1 MRAERLPSPDPQA
14 LVRFTV
20 ADTGVGIPPEA
31 IATLF
36 EPFTVSTSDD
46 SAADEVHVNLTL
58 DRGKFQKDTEK
69 AVEETRKGASHL
81 SNSIKQGALPTNERA
96 HDRTAAAPPNS
107 EPDHL

>member
-1 MRAERLPSPDPQA
+1 MRRRNLSTFVFVL
-14 LVRFTV
+14 LVGLIV
-20 ADTGVGIPPEA
+20 AVG
-31 IATLF
+31 F
-36 EPFTVSTSDD
+36 SRGWFTVSTSDD

-96 HDRTAAAPPNS
+96 HDRTAAAPPSS